1 MRRESGNVRYFWFT
15 GSARSRSL
23 NLYLTGFWENCPSTS
38 DPVHSM
44 RTEGDTAAA
53 SSLLGMGFRICTVGA
68 TVNEKNARN
77 LRGDSAPLLST
88 ALITNTWKS
97 DAVGGLVPMMLSGWD
112 ARKKRISSFFLV
124 LIHTESVAVGS
135 MQYS

>member
-1 MRRESGNVRYFWFT
+1 M
-15 GSARSRSL
+15 
-23 NLYLTGFWENCPSTS
+23 
-38 DPVHSM
+38 
-44 RTEGDTAAA
+44 
-53 SSLLGMGFRICTVGA
+53 GA

-77 LRGDSAPLLST
+77 LRADSAPLLST

-97 DAVGGLVPMMLSGWD
+97 DAVGSLLPMMLSGCD
-112 ARKKRISSFFLV
+112 ARKKMISSFFLV